1 MTREQVGIALEYENP
16 SQSIKNIHSRNRDRL
31 DRFSGGV
38 KLTPPENR
46 TNSRGS
52 GSGPQFT
59 TIYTLRGVMEICR
72 LSRQPKADAFMDFC
86 PHRSDSRIIR
96 QSEPHRRRILSR
108 KRPRRHQDRPARIA
122 QACSTQLQ
130 RPGLA
135 HEQNIKTAPDPPEQ
149 PASPHQTANIPRP
162 PVLPYPPGRKLNN
175 NIYFESGLLKS
186 TESNQKQ
193 TYYRYSQR
201 HLNPTESGTV

>member
-1 MTREQVGIALEYENP
+1 MTREQVGIALEYKNP
-16 SQSIKNIHSRNRDRL
+16 QKAIGQIHDRSSDRL
-31 DRFSGGV
+31 DSLSTFFVLRNVEGKRIV
-38 KLTPPENR
+38 ER
-46 TNSRGS
+46 E
-52 GSGPQFT
+52 
-59 TIYTLRGVMEICR
+59 IICYTLRGVMEICR

-201 HLNPTESGTV
+201 HLNPTESGTA

>member
-16 SQSIKNIHSRNRDRL
+16 KKAIAHIHQRNRDRL
-31 DRFSGGV
+31 DRFSGGLNLV
-38 KLTPPENR
+38 PPENK

-96 QSEPHRRRILSR
+96 QSEPHRHRILS
-108 KRPRRHQDRPARIA
+108 
-122 QACSTQLQ
+122 
-130 RPGLA
+130 
-135 HEQNIKTAPDPPEQ
+135 HE
-149 PASPHQTANIPRP
+149 
-162 PVLPYPPGRKLNN
+162 
-175 NIYFESGLLKS
+175 
-186 TESNQKQ
+186 
-193 TYYRYSQR
+193 
-201 HLNPTESGTV
+201 

>member
-16 SQSIKNIHSRNRDRL
+16 KIAIANIHKRNADRL
-31 DRFSGGV
+31 DRFSGLI
-38 KLTPPENR
+38 KLINPQNK

-52 GSGPQFT
+52 GGGPQLKT
-59 TIYTLRGVMEICR
+59 VYTLRGVMEICR
-72 LSRQPKADAFMDFC
+72 LSRQPKADAFMVFC

-186 TESNQKQ
+186 TEAKQKQ
-193 TYYRYSQR
+193 THHRDLQYY
-201 HLNPTESGTV
+201 LNPTESGTV